1 MVRKMEGRV
10 ILAAVVF
17 AAFTAC
23 SDNVKE
29 HTAPAIHDRDS
40 VSMMTS
46 YGVNTLISDS
56 GIIKYRIVTERW
68 DVNIVR
74 NPSRWTFEKGIF
86 FEQFDEKF
94 HVQAYI
100 QADTAWYYDVKK
112 LWHLRGRVRIR
123 NINGLIYTSEELY
136 WDGISHELYSNV
148 FSKVV
153 TPERQ
158 MEGSYFRSDEQMR
171 HYLVSNSKGSF
182 EREDM
187 TGENKAE
194 EQPQDP
200 ADTTKVE
207 EYVRPAT
214 QKHRRGWLIVSM
226 LASAFFSGMEIAFV
240 SSNRLLAEMDKE
252 KNGLAQKALNIF
264 YQHPNNFVSTM
275 LVGNNIALVIYG
287 ILFAKIFDET
297 LFYPLSDGM
306 RVTCDTLLSTL
317 IVLFTGEFLPKSIF
331 KNNPNTLLTVFAIPA
346 YLFYVVLYP
355 ISRLATLLSKGLLR
369 LIGIRMNKDVDG
381 HEFTKVDLDY
391 LVQSSIDNA
400 ARDEEI
406 GEEVKIF
413 QNALDFSETKVRDCM
428 VPRTEIDA
436 VEDTTTI
443 SGLQQMFVE
452 SGHSKIIVYHEDI
465 DHITGYVHSSDMFRL
480 TAAQSD
486 ATLNS
491 LSSTLLRSISYVP
504 ESMLASKLM
513 RMLMQQKRSLAVVVD
528 EFGGTSGLVSL
539 EDIMEEITG
548 EIEDEHDNTNHVA
561 KQISENEYVLSARLE
576 IEKINEMFELDLPES
591 DEYMTLG
598 GLILHEYQSFPKL
611 NEVVTIH
618 GYEFKIIKNTAT
630 KIELV
635 RLKVVE

>member
-1 MVRKMEGRV
+1 
-10 ILAAVVF
+10 
-17 AAFTAC
+17 
-23 SDNVKE
+23 
-29 HTAPAIHDRDS
+29 
-40 VSMMTS
+40 
-46 YGVNTLISDS
+46 
-56 GIIKYRIVTERW
+56 
-68 DVNIVR
+68 
-74 NPSRWTFEKGIF
+74 
-86 FEQFDEKF
+86 
-94 HVQAYI
+94 
-100 QADTAWYYDVKK
+100 
-112 LWHLRGRVRIR
+112 
-123 NINGLIYTSEELY
+123 
-136 WDGISHELYSNV
+136 
-148 FSKVV
+148 
-153 TPERQ
+153 
-158 MEGSYFRSDEQMR
+158 
-171 HYLVSNSKGSF
+171 
-182 EREDM
+182 
-187 TGENKAE
+187 
-194 EQPQDP
+194 
-200 ADTTKVE
+200 
-207 EYVRPAT
+207 
-214 QKHRRGWLIVSM
+214 M

-611 NEVVTIH
+611 NEVVTID